1 MPKPSV
7 PDAFPPVAYED
18 WATAVMADLG
28 PDAFAR
34 RLRFH
39 WEDGIALDALV
50 TEPGPGAGVGAAVAG
65 LVAAA
70 RHGAALPQVFAVRQ
84 RFDAATATI
93 DELKDALS
101 GGADSI
107 ELDLARVDPAAV
119 GARVSVL
126 AATVRGVGGELAL
139 ASLPA
144 ADWDAALP
152 GLFELDVPI
161 AAGIDPYA
169 AWVGAGARGDP
180 GRGVAGLSRLLPLVG
195 RGGNHRLLRA
205 SGAVWF
211 DAGATVGWS
220 LALMVA
226 AGLEYVRALTACGV
240 APAAA
245 ARHVELE
252 LALGADLFEGLAAV
266 RASRLVW
273 SRGLEVLGI
282 DPLVPPRLVVTAGG
296 RILSRRDPWTNALRE
311 TAVAFAAAV
320 GGADVVRLPAFD
332 ARTGNSPAARRLAR
346 NTPLILREEASLG
359 RVADPAGGAWYLDA
373 ATGLLAERVWAILGE
388 LDDAGGLGAAL
399 SSGLVEQRVE
409 TQRAAREDA
418 VRRRQRPITGVSEH
432 PDRAVPQRGATR
444 QPTPVPSRFRLHAD
458 AEPFE
463 RLQDA
468 ADSWA
473 DANRARRSVLLV
485 RLGSQE
491 ESAARVAFAR
501 GMVEVGGLD
510 VAVTPEATSPAR
522 AVELAA
528 SSAAVAAIMCGADAR
543 YAVEAVPVASAL
555 KSAGLRLLLVA
566 GRPGADADALTAAG
580 VDDFVFA
587 GADIAAVLERLL
599 RVAGVL
605 P

>member
-1 MPKPSV
+1 MPTPSV
-7 PDAFPPVAYED
+7 PDAFPPVSHED
-18 WATAVMADLG
+18 WASAVGADLG
-28 PDAFAR
+28 ADAIAR
-34 RLRFH
+34 RLRFK
-39 WEDGIALDALV
+39 WEDGIALDALRI
-50 TEPGPGAGVGAAVAG
+50 EPGPGAGVGATVAR
-65 LVAAA
+65 LVAEA
-70 RHGAALPQVFAVRQ
+70 RHAAALPQAFAVRQ
-84 RFDAATATI
+84 RFDGATATV
-93 DELKDALS
+93 DELRDAVS

-107 ELDLARVDPAAV
+107 ELELSRVDPAAV
-119 GARVSVL
+119 GARVHAL
-126 AATVRGVGGELAL
+126 ALTVTGAGRELAL
-139 ASLPA
+139 DSLPV
-144 ADWDAALP
+144 ADWDVVLP
-152 GLFELDVPI
+152 RLFELDVPI
-161 AAGIDPYA
+161 AAGVDPYS
-169 AWVGAGARGDP
+169 AWVSAGASGDP
-180 GRGVAGLSRLLPLVG
+180 GSGVAAISRLVPFVG
-195 RGGNHRLLRA
+195 RGGNSRLLRA

-211 DAGATVGWS
+211 DAGATVAWS
-220 LALMVA
+220 LALMVV
-226 AGLEYVRALTACGV
+226 AGLEYVRALRACGV

-245 ARHVELE
+245 ARQVELE
-252 LALGADLFEGLAAV
+252 VALGADLFEGLAAV

-282 DPLVPPRLVVTAGG
+282 DPVVPPRLVVTAGG

-311 TAVAFAAAV
+311 TGVAFAAAV
-320 GGADVVRLPAFD
+320 GGADVIRLPALD
-332 ARTGNSPAARRLAR
+332 ARTGESPAARRLAR
-346 NTPLILREEASLG
+346 NTPLILREEAGLG

-373 ATGLLAERVWAILGE
+373 ATGLLAGHVWAVLGE

-399 SSGLVEQRVE
+399 ASGFVEQRVE
-409 TQRAAREDA
+409 AQRAARADA

-432 PDRAVPQRGATR
+432 PERTVPPHGATR
-444 QPTPVPSRFRLHAD
+444 PPTPVPSRFRLHAD

-468 ADSWA
+468 AESWA
-473 DANRARRSVLLV
+473 DANRGRRSVLLV
-485 RLGSQE
+485 RLGSGE

-528 SSAAVAAIMCGADAR
+528 SSGAVAAIICGADAR

-555 KSAGLRLLLVA
+555 KAAGLRLLLVA

-599 RVAGVL
+599 KAAGVL